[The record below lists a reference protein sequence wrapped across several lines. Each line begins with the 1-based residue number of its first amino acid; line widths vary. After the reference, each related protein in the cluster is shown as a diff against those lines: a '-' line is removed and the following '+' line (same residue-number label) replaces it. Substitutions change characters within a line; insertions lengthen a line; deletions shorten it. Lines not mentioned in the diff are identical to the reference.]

1 MSLSTTTSGIQDIIG
16 SDVRKWMEIAFFVIA
31 SGVISFLGSI
41 ANVMVIVVFFKQGF
55 SDSINI
61 SLLGLAVADLGSLLT
76 LVWMSICFNPLFRYS
91 GISFESIDIQYITA
105 GWPHVCFARITSWIT
120 AFITLERC
128 LCIATPHRVKQF
140 LTPKRTL
147 VIILLIYLFLFLSV
161 APVYYAL
168 RIGPHFDD
176 SRNKTLDGLVYADDG
191 TAVENVSFAI
201 SVFAQL
207 SSCACVIICTVVLII
222 NLTRKSQWRN
232 TSLETSSA
240 KPTMSNRDKRVVL
253 MVASISCIFI
263 ACFLPSAINLIL
275 MLHFSPNYSI
285 VGPYQNSF
293 QVSWS
298 ILNTLEATNSSVSV
312 LVYYKMSSKFRLV
325 FRETFCITRSTGTY
339 RRG

>member
-1 MSLSTTTSGIQDIIG
+1 MT
-16 SDVRKWMEIAFFVIA
+16 F
-31 SGVISFLGSI
+31 
-41 ANVMVIVVFFKQGF
+41 QGF
-55 SDSINI
+55 SESVNI
-61 SLLGLAVADLGSLLT
+61 SLLGLAVADLGSLLS
-76 LVWMSICFNPLFRYS
+76 LVWMSICFNPLFHYS
-91 GISFESIDIQYITA
+91 DISFESIDIQYITAVSHVYVIGMSFDITSA

-147 VIILLIYLFLFLSV
+147 VIILFIYLFLFLSV

-168 RIGPHFDD
+168 RIGPHFNVN
-176 SRNKTLDGLVYADDG
+176 RNKTLDWLVYADYG
-191 TAVENVSFAI
+191 TTVENVSFSI
-201 SVFAQL
+201 TVFAQL
-207 SSCACVIICTVVLII
+207 SSCACVITCTVVLII
-222 NLTRKSQWRN
+222 NLTRMSKWRKTN
-232 TSLETSSA
+232 LEPSSA
-240 KPTMSNRDKRVVL
+240 KQMMSSRDKWVVL
-253 MVASISCIFI
+253 MIASISCIFI

-325 FRETFCITRSTGTY
+325 FRETFCTTRSTGN
-339 RRG
+339 